1 MLAVEYFRADWDA
14 VDLGRRNWAPRFPM
28 GWLRGALQSSR
39 RLRLSARL
47 RNPACRPNIRVD
59 VSPLRANS
67 GEPTA
72 SWVQHD
78 LSVQLAHALAGR
90 IAKKGPIVSVRIDYV
105 SLSSG
110 TFVDC
115 GSSRDVISG
124 VATIGGATIPVQAT
138 RNHQS
143 APADQTMIEQVNRER
158 VSQLVAALVFWLSKD
173 VDAG

>member
-1 MLAVEYFRADWDA
+1 MRNSISNGMVAGAVAIVIAIAAQSALAQSGVT
-14 VDLGRRNWAPRFPM
+14 
-28 GWLRGALQSSR
+28 LRD
-39 RLRLSARL
+39 
-47 RNPACRPNIRVD
+47 IRVD

-78 LSVQLAHALAGR
+78 LSVQLARALAGR
-90 IAKKGPIVSVRIDYV
+90 IATKGSTLSVRIDYL

-124 VATIGGATIPVQAT
+124 VATISGVQMPVQAT
-138 RNHQS
+138 RSYQA
-143 APADQTMIEQVNRER
+143 APGDQTMIDQFNRER
-158 VSQLVAALVFWLSKD
+158 VSQLVAALVFWLSRD
-173 VDAG
+173 VNAG